1 MKIKISLTS
10 IICLWLLSSQAQT
23 VKDIDGNIYKT
34 LIAGNQ
40 VWMAE
45 NLRTTRL
52 NDGTEIPLATSEG
65 NEWANN
71 TVSAS
76 TSTLFSWPW
85 DSSSVYK
92 ASYGA
97 FYNGYVIK
105 SGKICPKGWHVPTDA
120 EWTSLTTYLGGEN
133 VAGGKMKAK
142 GGKYWQTPNNDA
154 TNEIE
159 FDARAGGSI
168 TDNGSNLDF
177 RFNSCWWSSTSDKSQ
192 YLWVRI
198 INLNAGMIIRSAST
212 LHTGNQVRCLKDVTA
227 PTGKSTSSKKK

>member
-1 MKIKISLTS
+1 MKVIFSTASFFFL
-10 IICLWLLSSQAQT
+10 CLLSAQAQT
-23 VKDIDGNIYKT
+23 VKDIDGNIYQT
-34 LIAGNQ
+34 VTIGNR

-45 NLRTTRL
+45 NLKTTKL
-52 NDGTEIPLATSEG
+52 NDGTAIHLATYEG

-76 TSTLFSWPW
+76 TSILFSWPW
-85 DSSSVYK
+85 DSASVYK
-92 ASYGA
+92 DTYGA

-105 SGKICPKGWHVPTDA
+105 SGKICPRGWHVPTDA

-142 GGKYWQTPNNDA
+142 GGKYWQTPNINA
-154 TNEIE
+154 TNESG

-177 RFNSCWWSSTSDKSQ
+177 RFNSYWWSSTAYESK
-192 YLWVRI
+192 YLWIRV
-198 INLNAGMIIRSAST
+198 INLNAGMIMRSATS
-212 LHTGNQVRCLKDVTA
+212 LHTGNQLRCIKDI
-227 PTGKSTSSKKK
+227 